1 MVETPRVQAGM
12 RVGLAF
18 EFQHKA
24 IIREVIAV
32 FYPLEG
38 ESDEKVPL
46 TLTSDDATGG
56 LEHDSSTD
64 VYRAVVRGH
73 VRGDHAPG
81 RYVCGFVGA
90 KTAGEH
96 DLRVSM
102 ADLPR
107 AAFEVIPEPD
117 EEMFLTNA
125 RYDL

>member
-1 MVETPRVQAGM
+1 METPRVQAGM

-38 ESDEKVPL
+38 EPDEKVPL

-64 VYRAVVRGH
+64 VYRAVVRGYI
-73 VRGDHAPG
+73 RGDHTPG

-96 DLRVSM
+96 NLRVSM

-107 AAFEVIPEPD
+107 AAFEVIPEPN
-117 EEMFLTNA
+117 EEMFLTKA
-125 RYDL
+125 RCDL